1 MHYLH
6 HSYAIPVLEKEMAL
20 VVPVFNFLN
29 TFVNQ
34 KESTM
39 KKIFFVILP
48 VIAAIIIS
56 GCGGNKADE
65 KSFIVHGKLTNAKKD
80 SVYLQELTTTKSIGV
95 DSTVL
100 SEDGEF
106 YFKVKP
112 NEIGFYVVKLSRNNF
127 LTLLI
132 DKGEN
137 VELTAD
143 AKQLLRTY
151 SISGSAGSALIKELN
166 VKLQTNYDKVDS
178 LAAIYDKSKGKPDIL
193 KIKAS
198 LDSTYKLI
206 FLDEKSYLKSFID
219 KNTSSLACL
228 IAIYQQFGREMM
240 FNYNIKEDFAY
251 FEKLDN
257 ALIKAYPENQ
267 HALDLHKRVEEIK
280 RIDAEKD
287 LAESKLAV
295 GAKAP
300 DFTLETPEGKSVSLS
315 SFKGKNVLID
325 FWASWCAPCRAEN
338 PKMVKLYNKY
348 KDKNFTILGVSL
360 DQDKD
365 LWTKAIKLDKLSW
378 TEVSDLKYWSSPV
391 AKLYNVEAIP
401 FTVLVD
407 EDGNIAAKGLKGDSL
422 ATKVEEILK

>member
-1 MHYLH
+1 
-6 HSYAIPVLEKEMAL
+6 MAL